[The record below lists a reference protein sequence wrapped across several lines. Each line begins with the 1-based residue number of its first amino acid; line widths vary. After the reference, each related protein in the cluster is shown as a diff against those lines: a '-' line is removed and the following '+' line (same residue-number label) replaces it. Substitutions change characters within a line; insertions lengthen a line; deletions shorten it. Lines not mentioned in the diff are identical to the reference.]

1 LHIGQ
6 NTKEQEPGYN
16 RRKYDYESVCIGI
29 DAKLVVK
36 KDEKAAEKEVVEEFH
51 GFNIARLICLSSLP
65 LTKVDRWVRTGCGTC
80 GYGSC
85 YSVILKV
92 PGNA

>member
-1 LHIGQ
+1 MGYSVWM
-6 NTKEQEPGYN
+6 NSVTEKEIKEIFD
-16 RRKYDYESVCIGI
+16 KYDVEVYYNQKSGKIKISKSYDYFDLKFSHLEALS
-29 DAKLVVK
+29 KLLGT
-36 KDEKAAEKEVVEEFH
+36 EE
-51 GFNIARLICLSSLP
+51 ISISKS
-65 LTKVDRWVRTGCGTC
+65 DDVRTGCGTC